1 MSRIYFIGIGGIGM
15 SALARYYKRKGAEIY
30 GYDRTE
36 TPLTR
41 ALASEGM
48 HIRYDE
54 HTDHIPEGIDFCV
67 YTPAIPTSHLVWQ
80 WFSRHPQIPMY
91 KRAQVLGMISREKR
105 TLAVAGTHGKT
116 TTSSMLAHILRST
129 GVDATAFVGGLAL
142 NLGGNYAEGGSDWV
156 VVEADE
162 FDRSFLHLH
171 PEVAILNSI
180 DPDHL
185 DIYGTPEAI
194 RAAYAQFTSQ
204 VHPDGCLLQQVDVD
218 LPRRPQTRTFGIGK
232 GDYCADNLRVER
244 GWMVFDL
251 KGPGVH
257 MPNLRMA
264 YPGHYHVLNATA
276 AIAAA
281 LWAGGDAARIPL
293 ALENYTGV
301 RRRFE
306 YVLKT
311 PACVFID
318 DYAHHPTEL
327 EAVIQAVRTLYPDRH
342 LTGVF
347 QPHLFTRTRDF
358 ADGFAAALDKLDSA
372 ILLDIYPA
380 RELPIEGV
388 SSRMIQDRM
397 SLSDRVLVGKADLPG
412 EIARRKPELL
422 LTLGAGDI
430 DALID
435 TLSRTLQSATA

>member
-1 MSRIYFIGIGGIGM
+1 MTKIYFIGIGGIGM
-15 SALARYYKRKGAEIY
+15 SALARYYKRRGAAIY

-41 ALASEGM
+41 ALAGEGM
-48 HIRYDE
+48 HIHYD
-54 HTDHIPEGIDFCV
+54 DDVAFIPEVIDFCV
-67 YTPAIPTSHLVWQ
+67 YTPAIPATHAQWQ
-80 WFSRHPQIPMY
+80 WFSRNPQIPMY
-91 KRAQVLGMISREKR
+91 KRAEVLGMISREKR

-116 TTSSMLAHILRST
+116 TTSSMVAHLLRSS

-142 NLGGNYAEGGSDWV
+142 NLGGNYAEGDSDWV

-185 DIYGTPEAI
+185 DIYGTPEAL
-194 RAAYAQFTSQ
+194 REAYAQFARQ
-204 VHPDGCLLQQVDVD
+204 VHPQGCLLQHVDID
-218 LPRRPQTRTFGIGK
+218 LPLLPNVRTFGIGR
-232 GDYCADNLRVER
+232 GDYCAENLRVEA

-251 KGPGVH
+251 HGPAVH
-257 MPNLRMA
+257 LPNLRMA
-264 YPGHYHVLNATA
+264 YPGNYHVLNATA

-281 LWAGGDAARIPL
+281 LHAGAATDLIPA
-293 ALENYTGV
+293 ALERYAGV

-311 PACVFID
+311 PGCVFID
-318 DYAHHPTEL
+318 DYAHHPAEL
-327 EAVIQAVRTLYPDRH
+327 RAVIQAVRTLYPDRH

-347 QPHLFTRTRDF
+347 QPHLFSRTRDF
-358 ADGFAAALDKLDSA
+358 ADGFAAALDELDSA

-380 RELPIEGV
+380 REQPIEGV
-388 SSRMIQDRM
+388 DSRMILDRM
-397 SLSDRVLVGKADLPG
+397 VLPDRMLIQKPELAQEL
-412 EIARRKPELL
+412 ERRRPELL